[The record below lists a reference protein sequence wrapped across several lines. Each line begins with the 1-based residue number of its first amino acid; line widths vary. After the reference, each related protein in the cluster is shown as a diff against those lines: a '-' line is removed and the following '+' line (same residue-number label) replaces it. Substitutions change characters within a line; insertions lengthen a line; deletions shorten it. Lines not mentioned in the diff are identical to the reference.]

1 MMEGKMP
8 RRGEDTREGRMIHV
22 RLPPEVHKR
31 LRIRTAEMDT
41 SIQDWVTAVLIKEL
55 EPRERER
62 TANPDDHQID
72 DEVTQCSH
80 PV

>member
-1 MMEGKMP
+1 MEGKMP

-41 SIQDWVTAVLIKEL
+41 SIQEWVAAVVIKEL
-55 EPRERER
+55 EHQETERPANSM
-62 TANPDDHQID
+62 TAK
-72 DEVTQCSH
+72 
-80 PV
+80 